1 MCWSHVSIHIS
12 SIHELSSL
20 SRTKRSHVWKIL
32 GSDLLESTCFF
43 LGSINPHYPRL
54 LALSPTPASDG
65 NCRPYQRNG
74 GGSQRRTIY
83 LTVEP
88 LLTVS
93 IVDSGAFFLRLPDY
107 LPMHGWIEQVQNVQN
122 YTKLVWQIH
131 TNILTPSEQLR
142 RLFFFNGP
150 AVACTLTDWYRLW
163 RAVELLVAGPVG
175 AVGLATLGG
184 SPCCCLSGGLA
195 TSWRAK
201 PQQE

>member
-32 GSDLLESTCFF
+32 GSDLLESTFF
-43 LGSINPHYPRL
+43 FWGSINPHYPRL

-93 IVDSGAFFLRLPDY
+93 IVDSGAFLFATSRL
-107 LPMHGWIEQVQNVQN
+107 LTHARLNRTGSKR
-122 YTKLVWQIH
+122 TKLVWQIH

-142 RLFFFNGP
+142 RLVFFFFYGP

>member
-1 MCWSHVSIHIS
+1 MVPKGTPMCWSHVSIHIS

-43 LGSINPHYPRL
+43 WGSINPHYPRL

-93 IVDSGAFFLRLPDY
+93 IVDSGAFFFATSRL
-107 LPMHGWIEQVQNVQN
+107 LTHARLNRTGSKR
-122 YTKLVWQIH
+122 TKLYKTCM
-131 TNILTPSEQLR
+131 TNTYKHSDILRTAQEIV
-142 RLFFFNGP
+142 FF
-150 AVACTLTDWYRLW
+150 
-163 RAVELLVAGPVG
+163 
-175 AVGLATLGG
+175 
-184 SPCCCLSGGLA
+184 
-195 TSWRAK
+195 
-201 PQQE
+201 